1 MDVKRYFVDRK
12 EEIRGIDVKDRLVK
26 IDENVN
32 FINSIV
38 GPRRAGKSYFLYHF
52 IKTHNLR
59 DENYAFV
66 NFAEIDVD
74 PLEVPHLHNE
84 IYGKF
89 PRYLFFDEIQEV
101 ENWKKPIYAL
111 YEKKRYIMFIT
122 GSNSRFLSREI
133 ATELRGRT
141 KTTSIY
147 PFSFAEI
154 LKIENVKIDNI
165 VSSYTESK
173 LKHIISERMKKGFF
187 PDIVLRNIVPSAF
200 FAEYIDL
207 VIHKDIE
214 ERYGVRNRAALE
226 LFIRSAI
233 ASHTKQFS
241 TNKVYNTL
249 KSRGVKIG
257 KDTLYNFQRY
267 LEDVFLCF
275 FLRKYDFSYRKME
288 LSVPKSFLVDNGLY
302 TYIERREDA
311 GKLMEG
317 LVFSEL
323 VKRGYMPNRN
333 LFYFNDRIGE
343 VDFVLVNN
351 TKVEECIQVTYASG
365 KDEIDRREI
374 RALGKAVEELGCKRK
389 TVITWD
395 YEGEGEINYIPLWK
409 WLLGIE

>member
-1 MDVKRYFVDRK
+1 MDVKRYLVDRK
-12 EEIRGIDVKDRLVK
+12 EEIRDIYVKDRIVK

-32 FINSIV
+32 FINSII
-38 GPRRAGKSYFLYHF
+38 GPRRAGKSYFLYYF
-52 IKTHNLR
+52 IKAHALN
-59 DENYAFV
+59 DEDYAFV
-66 NFAEIDVD
+66 NFAEIDAS

-89 PRYLFFDEIQEV
+89 PRYLFFDEIQEL
-101 ENWKKPIYAL
+101 ENWKRPIYAL
-111 YEKKRYIMFIT
+111 YEKKKYIIFIT
-122 GSNSRFLSREI
+122 GSNSRFLSKEI

-141 KTTSIY
+141 KTTVMY

-154 LKIENVKIDNI
+154 LNTENEKVEKII
-165 VSSYTESK
+165 SSYTESK
-173 LKHIISERMKKGFF
+173 LKHIIDEHMKRGFF
-187 PDIVLRNIVPSAF
+187 PDIVLRNIVPSSF

-214 ERYGVRNRAALE
+214 ERYGLRNRAALE

-241 TNKVYNTL
+241 TNKVYNAL
-249 KSRGVKIG
+249 KSKGVKVG

-267 LEDVFLCF
+267 LEDVLLCF

-288 LSVPKSFLVDNGLY
+288 LSIPKAFLVDNGLY
-302 TYIERREDA
+302 TYVERKEDK

-323 VKRGYMPNRN
+323 IKSGYVPNRN
-333 LFYFNDRIGE
+333 LFYFSDRNGE
-343 VDFVLVNN
+343 IDFVLVDNM
-351 TKVEECIQVTYASG
+351 KVEECIQVTYAAG
-365 KDEIDRREI
+365 KDEIERREI
-374 RALGKAVEELGCKRK
+374 KALEKASEELRCRKK

-395 YEGEGEINYIPLWK
+395 YEAEGDIYFIPLWK
-409 WLLGIE
+409 WLLEK